1 MHRKPLTGL
10 QGHKSQILCLTF
22 SPDATKMVTASK
34 DGTWRVWNID
44 VRYHQQ
50 EDAKCMLHHKQ
61 EVSSL
66 CAAHVFG
73 TQGLVYASRGVIIV
87 LPLSFDVDIL
97 KENHP

>member
-1 MHRKPLTGL
+1 
-10 QGHKSQILCLTF
+10 
-22 SPDATKMVTASK
+22 MVTASR

-66 CAAHVFG
+66 SVLAHNKCFGHSSFG
-73 TQGLVYASRGVIIV
+73 TGL
-87 LPLSFDVDIL
+87 D
-97 KENHP
+97 